1 MSIDSELFRQVM
13 SQFATGITVVTTR
26 AGEEIHG
33 LTANSFCSVSLQP
46 PLVLVCVDKSAHS
59 HDLIT
64 AGRNFAVNIL
74 KASQETLA
82 RRFATNNLAADG
94 RFAGIPIR
102 TETTGAPILLE
113 SLGWLD
119 CRLFATYPGGDH
131 TIYVGE
137 VLALG
142 RNQDDDPL
150 LYFQSRYQ
158 KFEVQKNARG
168 AYQSDNS
175 TGG

>member
-1 MSIDSELFRQVM
+1 MSIDSDLFRQVM
-13 SQFATGITVVTTR
+13 SQFATGITIVTTR

-33 LTANSFCSVSLQP
+33 LTANSFCSVSLEP

-59 HDLIT
+59 HDLIVR
-64 AGRNFAVNIL
+64 GRNFAVNIL
-74 KASQETLA
+74 TASQEALA
-82 RRFATNNLAADG
+82 RRFSTNNLAAND
-94 RFAGIPIR
+94 RFAGIQFR
-102 TETTGAPILLE
+102 TEMTGAPILLE

-119 CRLFATYPGGDH
+119 CRLFAAYPGGDH

-142 RNQDDDPL
+142 KNQDDDPL

-158 KFEVQKNARG
+158 KFEVQTKATNDR
-168 AYQSDNS
+168 
-175 TGG
+175 

>member
-1 MSIDSELFRQVM
+1 MPIDSDLFRQVM
-13 SQFATGITVVTTR
+13 SQFATGITIVTTR

-33 LTANSFCSVSLQP
+33 LTANSFCSVSLEP
-46 PLVLVCVDKSAHS
+46 PLVLVCVDKNAYS
-59 HDLIT
+59 HDLIA

-82 RRFATNNLAADG
+82 RRFAANNLTANE
-94 RFAGIPIR
+94 RFAEIQFH
-102 TETTGAPILLE
+102 TEVTGAPILPE

-119 CRLFATYPGGDH
+119 CRLFAAYPGGDH

-142 RNQDDDPL
+142 RNEENAPL
-150 LYFQSRYQ
+150 LYFHSGYQ
-158 KFEVQKNARG
+158 KFEIQKSPN
-168 AYQSDNS
+168 
-175 TGG
+175 